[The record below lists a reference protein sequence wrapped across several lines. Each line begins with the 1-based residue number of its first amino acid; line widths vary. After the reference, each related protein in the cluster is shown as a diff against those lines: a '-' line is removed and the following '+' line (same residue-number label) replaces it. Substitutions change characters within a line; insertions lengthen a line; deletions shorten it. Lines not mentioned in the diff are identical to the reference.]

1 MHHLGRVYVSEF
13 KVERERERE
22 RERKKTSKDF
32 LEILPRYTLEF
43 NKEFEIKNE
52 GIINKANL

>member
-1 MHHLGRVYVSEF
+1 MHHLARVYVSEF
-13 KVERERERE
+13 KVERERE